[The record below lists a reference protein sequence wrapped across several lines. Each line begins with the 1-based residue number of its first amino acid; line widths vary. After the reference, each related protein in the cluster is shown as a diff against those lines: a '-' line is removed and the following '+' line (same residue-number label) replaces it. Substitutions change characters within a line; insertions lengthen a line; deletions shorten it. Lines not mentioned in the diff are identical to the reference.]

1 MKSLTEILKPETNIR
16 ILNVGASFAGQ
27 QEPYQKLI
35 DQGYAHCIAFE
46 PNQQECEKL
55 EKMYP
60 VGYTLQPHFVGDGQ
74 QHTFYETN
82 WNLTGSLYE
91 PNNEL
96 NIKFNNLAELLQVVA
111 KHTVE
116 TIRLDDI
123 GIEDIDYIKIDVQG
137 AEKMI
142 FENAPNL
149 LKNVLAIETEVEF
162 LPLYKNQPLFAD
174 VDIELR
180 KHNFLFHTFDGIG
193 KRAFKPLVRNRD
205 INSGF
210 NQILWADAIYV
221 KNWQEL
227 EKLSIEKLKKYSII
241 CHDLLK
247 SYDLCH
253 KLLSVLALRGMPE
266 ILPRYLE
273 LLGIK

>member
-1 MKSLTEILKPETNIR
+1 MKSLAEILKPETNIR
-16 ILNVGASFAGQ
+16 ILNIGASFAGE

-35 DQGYAHCIAFE
+35 DQGLAHCIAFE

-60 VGYTLQPHFVGDGQ
+60 VGYNTLQPHFVGDGQ

-180 KHNFLFHTFDGIG
+180 KHNFLFHTFDHIG
-193 KRAFKPLVRNRD
+193 MRAFKPLVRNKD

-210 NQILWADAIYV
+210 NQMLWADAIYV
-221 KNWQEL
+221 RDFRKFASL
-227 EKLSIEKLKKYSII
+227 PSSKLKKLAV
-241 CHDLLK
+241 LLDQVVGAD
-247 SYDLCH
+247 DLCFEVLQ
-253 KLLSVLALRGMPE
+253 LLDKREGGNLATK
-266 ILPRYLE
+266 YLT
-273 LLGIK
+273 GK